1 MLQRLKNV
9 IVATSFLAALIVSQ
23 QAFAHAHLA
32 SATPADKA
40 TISESP
46 KMLTLTFT
54 EGVEPKFSGVMLMGA
69 DGSMVHTGKFT
80 VDSADNK
87 VVNVPLTAPL
97 KTGSYRVDWHVLS
110 VDGHKTKG
118 SYNFTL
124 K

>member
-1 MLQRLKNV
+1 MLQRLKKA
-9 IVATSFLAALIVSQ
+9 IVATAVLAVLVVSQ

-40 TISESP
+40 AINESP
-46 KMLTLTFT
+46 KMLTLSFT

-69 DGSMVHTGKFT
+69 DGSMINTGKFT
-80 VDSADNK
+80 VDSADSK

-97 KTGSYRVDWHVLS
+97 KSGSYQVDWHVLS